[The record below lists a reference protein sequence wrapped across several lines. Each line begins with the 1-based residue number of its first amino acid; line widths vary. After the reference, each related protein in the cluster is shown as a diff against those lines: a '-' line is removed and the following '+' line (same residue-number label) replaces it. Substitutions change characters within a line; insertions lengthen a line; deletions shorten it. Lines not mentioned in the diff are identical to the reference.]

1 MNRFFVGL
9 DLGQSHDFTAIAV
22 VERVESVGEFDKAVW
37 APRKAVAARLRYLE
51 RLPLGT
57 PYPEVVG
64 RVGQVVRSP
73 QVAGACHLIVD
84 ATGVGRPVVDMLR
97 AERLPCRLAPALI
110 TAGYQENQTNG
121 YYHVPKRDLITG
133 LRVLLEQ
140 QGLQIAARLEH
151 GRALV
156 TELAEMR
163 VKVSIAGNEQYGA
176 WREGTHDDLVLAV
189 ALACWGMRKAY
200 PASAAGQHWGRP
212 AGLGL

>member
-22 VERVESVGEFDKAVW
+22 VERVESVGELDKAVW
-37 APRKAVAARLRYLE
+37 APRKEVAARLRYLE

-64 RVGQVVRSP
+64 RAGQVVRSP

-97 AERLPCRLAPALI
+97 AERLPCRLVPALI

-140 QGLQIAARLEH
+140 QGLQIAARLEL
-151 GRALV
+151 GRTLV

-163 VKVSIAGNEQYGA
+163 VKVSMAGNEQYGA

-200 PASAAGQHWGRP
+200 PGAMAGRHWGRP
-212 AGLGL
+212 VLGL